1 MRKRIVSAILAA
13 TLLTGGGVLAAAP
26 AQAATKLQWA
36 TMQPTQSL
44 CANALSWKLREFS
57 LKGVTVISTT
67 SCRWTYKGWEAG
79 IVYWG

>member
-1 MRKRIVSAILAA
+1 MRKRIVSAIVVAS
-13 TLLTGGGVLAAAP
+13 LLTGGGALVAAP

-36 TMQPTQSL
+36 TMQPTKAL
-44 CANALSWKLREFS
+44 CASALGWKLREFS
-57 LKGVTVISTT
+57 LNGVTVISTT